1 MMISMGIS
9 SSVCC
14 STQDMQLSRR
24 VLWVPEGYSIRP
36 IYAMRQT
43 MTWYS

>member
-9 SSVCC
+9 SAVYY

-24 VLWVPEGYSIRP
+24 VLWAPEGYSIRP
-36 IYAMRQT
+36 IYATRQT
-43 MTWYS
+43 MAWYS